1 MPRIIVNKHGF
12 PGVRKR
18 SDHARRRKPY
28 YARISTGCETFIYS
42 KNFATAEEAAS
53 EYQRMKA
60 EKSSPYRP
68 GTTGQ
73 HPATSYPTSK
83 RFDHGDSPRH
93 QAK

>member
-1 MPRIIVNKHGF
+1 MPRTIVNKHGF

-18 SDHARRRKPY
+18 SDYARRKPY

-60 EKSSPYRP
+60 EKSSPLSSRDYRSASCGELP
-68 GTTGQ
+68 N
-73 HPATSYPTSK
+73 K
-83 RFDHGDSPRH
+83 
-93 QAK
+93 

>member
-1 MPRIIVNKHGF
+1 VSRTIVNKHGF

-18 SDHARRRKPY
+18 SDYAGRRKPY

-60 EKSSPYRP
+60 EKSSPLSSRDYRSASCGELP
-68 GTTGQ
+68 N
-73 HPATSYPTSK
+73 K
-83 RFDHGDSPRH
+83 
-93 QAK
+93 